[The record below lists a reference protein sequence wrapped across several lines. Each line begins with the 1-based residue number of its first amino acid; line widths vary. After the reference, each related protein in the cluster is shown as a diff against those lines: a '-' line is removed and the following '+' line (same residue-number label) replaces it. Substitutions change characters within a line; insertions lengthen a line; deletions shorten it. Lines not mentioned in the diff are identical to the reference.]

1 MSTLPID
8 SQPGTAQAWRLDPTR
23 SSVEFQVPHFWGLMT
38 VKGHFHSYEGS
49 LTLGDSPAVK
59 LTIDAA
65 SLHTGSAMRDK
76 HLRTADFFDVER
88 HPQVTFVSD
97 TVSRDGDALTVG
109 GTLSAGGGEVPLK
122 VDATLTSDRGAE
134 MDIEATAHV
143 DQRTLGMTWSP
154 LGVTR
159 TPATL
164 IVKGRLIREQ

>member
-8 SQPGTAQAWRLDPTR
+8 PQPGTAQAWRLDPTG
-23 SSVEFQVPHFWGLMT
+23 SSVEFQVPHFWGLIT

-49 LTLGDSPAVK
+49 LTLGDAPAVK

-76 HLRTADFFDVER
+76 HLRAADFFDVTR

-97 TVSRDGDALTVG
+97 SVSRDGGALRVN
-109 GTLSAGGGEVPLK
+109 GTLRAGGGEVPLEI
-122 VDATLTSDRGAE
+122 DGTLTSDGDADME
-134 MDIEATAHV
+134 IEATAHV

-164 IVKGRLIREQ
+164 IVKGRLVSEQ